1 VAPSR
6 LATLST
12 APDCL
17 TAAGN
22 SPPADS
28 RFCALAYQSRLC
40 HHRRPERKAR
50 AIRFPTGSADHID
63 LRPADELA
71 SCEWR
76 TAGGVFNENNI
87 R

>member
-1 VAPSR
+1 
-6 LATLST
+6 
-12 APDCL
+12 
-17 TAAGN
+17 
-22 SPPADS
+22 
-28 RFCALAYQSRLC
+28 LC